1 MFGGVFE
8 ELQRADGVLDGHE
21 EERRLRLRL
30 DEIRHQL
37 VLVDL
42 CLGLEGLQYY
52 FDLIFRFITSFLVSY
67 SIFIIIRIS
76 ILVYLNILDSKN

>member
-42 CLGLEGLQYY
+42 RLGLKGFQYY
-52 FDLIFRFITSFLVSY
+52 FDLIFRFSTFTFSF
-67 SIFIIIRIS
+67 IFTIFVIDRIS
-76 ILVYLNILDSKN
+76 MCLGYAEYFGQ